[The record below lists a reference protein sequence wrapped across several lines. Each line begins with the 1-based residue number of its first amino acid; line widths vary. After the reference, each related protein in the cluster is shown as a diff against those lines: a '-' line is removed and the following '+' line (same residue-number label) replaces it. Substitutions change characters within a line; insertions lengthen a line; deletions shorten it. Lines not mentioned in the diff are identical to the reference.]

1 MEERFVKLNAL
12 LEDETK
18 ASEVFNGTKGE
29 AREKLAAI
37 GIEFSEEEFNEF
49 LEGVKLTLNKDTELN
64 EDDLEQVAGGCST
77 CRDFGHSVG
86 KTVGRILNVAK
97 WFFGLFAG

>member
-1 MEERFVKLNAL
+1 MEERFAKLDAL
-12 LEDETK
+12 LEDEAK
-18 ASEVFNGTKGE
+18 ASEVFSGTKEE

-49 LEGVKLTLNKDTELN
+49 LEGAKLALNKNTELD

-77 CRDFGHSVG
+77 CREHGQRVG
-86 KTVGRILNVAK
+86 KEVGRILNVVK
-97 WFFGLFAG
+97 WLWTIFG